1 MITYKIDYTLD
12 PRNVLRFKSDNGK
25 ELPEALFSELQ
36 SRIHFERLIKLD
48 KSFNVLSIAIC
59 SSREV
64 TFSEMVEINSA
75 ISENIATGK
84 IDMNLQEISVKD
96 LLANGSINE
105 SDKQYLHSVCGADV
119 SIVETEVA
127 PSKDEEKPAEEEAP
141 QTEDPEEDVFETVGN
156 LIAVEELKSWAKE
169 MKGLMDKNISPRLLQ
184 QSLMSMSYLV
194 SVNAGNG
201 CTTVFETI
209 GKILS
214 RVLGKKEAVVREF
227 VIEPDK
233 ESKNYNINKIV
244 NDLSYIDEN
253 QKLYV
258 FALWIDKLQNNK
270 YMASYIEL
278 LTALRDQSKK
288 AVFIFA
294 LPYLEKVAISEM
306 HDRIEDIIPNRVISV
321 KPMSNEDYIHFFE
334 RYFKKF
340 DMTISGEAYSLLLK
354 KVAEERSD
362 GRFYGIDTVNKI
374 CDEILYH
381 KLKCISDAQDE
392 TMKFVLAEDVS
403 VLLRNEEHS
412 DEDTMTGMQKLDS
425 LISLEN
431 VKKRIKEIVAT
442 VEMQR
447 KMDMHTKNAMHMM
460 FSGAPGT
467 GKTMVARILG
477 EILREEKILSVGG
490 FYEVS
495 RKDLVGSYV
504 GHTAPKTAEVCKLA
518 YGSVLFIDEAYT
530 LDGGSE
536 NDYGKEAIGTLIA
549 EMENKRDD
557 LVVIFAGY
565 DKELERLFDLN
576 PGLRDRIPYRISFSN
591 YNQEELKQIFYKML
605 PKEFACAEEFN
616 RVVEEFF
623 DGLSSELMQ
632 NENFSNARFV
642 RNLVERV
649 MSKAALR
656 MQMDGQNSSEL
667 IFTESDFNL
676 AISDSEFNKLNEKKK
691 TTKIGFLV

>member
-1 MITYKIDYTLD
+1 
-12 PRNVLRFKSDNGK
+12 
-25 ELPEALFSELQ
+25 
-36 SRIHFERLIKLD
+36 
-48 KSFNVLSIAIC
+48 
-59 SSREV
+59 
-64 TFSEMVEINSA
+64 
-75 ISENIATGK
+75 
-84 IDMNLQEISVKD
+84 
-96 LLANGSINE
+96 
-105 SDKQYLHSVCGADV
+105 
-119 SIVETEVA
+119 
-127 PSKDEEKPAEEEAP
+127 
-141 QTEDPEEDVFETVGN
+141 
-156 LIAVEELKSWAKE
+156 
-169 MKGLMDKNISPRLLQ
+169 
-184 QSLMSMSYLV
+184 
-194 SVNAGNG
+194 
-201 CTTVFETI
+201 
-209 GKILS
+209 
-214 RVLGKKEAVVREF
+214 
-227 VIEPDK
+227 
-233 ESKNYNINKIV
+233 
-244 NDLSYIDEN
+244 
-253 QKLYV
+253 
-258 FALWIDKLQNNK
+258 
-270 YMASYIEL
+270 
-278 LTALRDQSKK
+278 
-288 AVFIFA
+288 
-294 LPYLEKVAISEM
+294 
-306 HDRIEDIIPNRVISV
+306 
-321 KPMSNEDYIHFFE
+321 
-334 RYFKKF
+334 
-340 DMTISGEAYSLLLK
+340 
-354 KVAEERSD
+354 
-362 GRFYGIDTVNKI
+362 
-374 CDEILYH
+374 
-381 KLKCISDAQDE
+381 
-392 TMKFVLAEDVS
+392 
-403 VLLRNEEHS
+403 
-412 DEDTMTGMQKLDS
+412 
-425 LISLEN
+425 
-431 VKKRIKEIVAT
+431 
-442 VEMQR
+442 
-447 KMDMHTKNAMHMM
+447 
-460 FSGAPGT
+460 
-467 GKTMVARILG
+467 LG